1 MTGAAG
7 SSGYLDVW
15 TTTGLT
21 VGLVA
26 AAVCVVAGLRG
37 RSPDR
42 WSLGATAVLEAVLL
56 LVVGS
61 FLVRSLRGESPVG
74 PAWELWA
81 YLVTVLLL
89 PVLAV
94 VWAREEPS
102 RWSTFVL
109 ALAGFVTAVMTAR
122 AGQVWYGVGLS

>member
-1 MTGAAG
+1 MT
-7 SSGYLDVW
+7 STPETTGYLDVW
-15 TTTGLT
+15 TTS
-21 VGLVA
+21 GLVA
-26 AAVCVVAGLRG
+26 GLLVAAVCVVAGLKGQPPG
-37 RSPDR
+37 R
-42 WSLGATAVLEAVLL
+42 WTLGATAVLEVVLL
-56 LVVGS
+56 VVVGS
-61 FLVRSLRGESPVG
+61 FLVRSLGGESSVG

-109 ALAGFVTAVMTAR
+109 ALAGFVAAVMTAR
-122 AGQVWYGVGLS
+122 AGQVWNGVGF